1 MSSRDKA
8 LEILKK
14 QMQVQ
19 KERLDPK
26 LLEIAGKAA
35 ALKQEG
41 KAQKNMVPY
50 DREAAA
56 KAVQLFLKNHEDR
69 GAFEQQ
75 LLALL
80 RKQQH

>member
-14 QMQVQ
+14 QMQAQ
-19 KERLDPK
+19 KARLDPK
-26 LLEIAGKAA
+26 LLQIAGKAA

-41 KAQKNMVPY
+41 KAQKDMVPY

-56 KAVQLFLKNHEDR
+56 KAVQLFLKNHDDR
-69 GAFEQQ
+69 ADFEQR
-75 LLALL
+75 LLAML
-80 RKQQH
+80 RKSEH

>member
-26 LLEIAGKAA
+26 LLQIAGKAA

-41 KAQKNMVPY
+41 KAQKDMVPY

-56 KAVQLFLKNHEDR
+56 KAVQLFLKNHDDR
-69 GAFEQQ
+69 ADFEQR
-75 LLALL
+75 LLAML
-80 RKQQH
+80 RRDQH

>member
-1 MSSRDKA
+1 MSSRDEA

-26 LLEIAGKAA
+26 LLQIAGKAA
-35 ALKQEG
+35 ALKKEG

-56 KAVQLFLKNHEDR
+56 KAVQLFLKNHDDR
-69 GAFEQQ
+69 ADFEQR
-75 LLALL
+75 LLAML
-80 RKQQH
+80 RKGEH

>member
-26 LLEIAGKAA
+26 LLQIAGKAA

-41 KAQKNMVPY
+41 KAQKDMVPY

-56 KAVQLFLKNHEDR
+56 KAVQLFLKNHDDR
-69 GAFEQQ
+69 ADFEQR
-75 LLALL
+75 LLAML
-80 RKQQH
+80 RKDQH

>member
-1 MSSRDKA
+1 MSSRDEA

-14 QMQVQ
+14 QMQAQ
-19 KERLDPK
+19 KQRLDPK
-26 LLEIAGKAA
+26 LLQIAGRAA

-56 KAVQLFLKNHEDR
+56 KAVQLFLKNHDDR
-69 GAFEQQ
+69 ADFEQR
-75 LLALL
+75 LLAML
-80 RKQQH
+80 RKGEH

>member
-14 QMQVQ
+14 QMAVQ
-19 KERLDPK
+19 KQRLDPK
-26 LLEIAGKAA
+26 LLQIAEKAA
-35 ALKQEG
+35 SLKQEG
-41 KAQKNMVPY
+41 RAQKDMVPY

-56 KAVQLFLKNHEDR
+56 RAVQLFLKNHEDR

-75 LLALL
+75 LLDLL

>member
-26 LLEIAGKAA
+26 LLQIAGKAA

-41 KAQKNMVPY
+41 KAQKDMVPY

-56 KAVQLFLKNHEDR
+56 KAVQLFLKNHGDR
-69 GAFEQQ
+69 ADFEQR
-75 LLALL
+75 LLAML
-80 RKQQH
+80 RKDQH

>member
-26 LLEIAGKAA
+26 LLQIASKAA

-41 KAQKNMVPY
+41 KAQKDMVPY

-56 KAVQLFLKNHEDR
+56 KAVQLFLKNHDDR
-69 GAFEQQ
+69 DDFEQR
-75 LLALL
+75 LLAML
-80 RKQQH
+80 RRDQH

>member
-1 MSSRDKA
+1 MSSRDEA

-26 LLEIAGKAA
+26 LLQIAGKAA

-56 KAVQLFLKNHEDR
+56 KAVQLFLKNHDDR
-69 GAFEQQ
+69 ADFEQR
-75 LLALL
+75 LLAML
-80 RKQQH
+80 RKGEH